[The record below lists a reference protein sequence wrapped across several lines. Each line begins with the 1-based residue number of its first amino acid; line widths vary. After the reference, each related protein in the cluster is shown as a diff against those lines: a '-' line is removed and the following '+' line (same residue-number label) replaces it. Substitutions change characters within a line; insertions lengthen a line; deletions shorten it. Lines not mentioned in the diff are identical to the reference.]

1 MNRTINPR
9 RALALL
15 LALGIMAL
23 LALSLA
29 CGGGGGDDDG
39 GDDDG
44 APATTPAGNGDGG
57 EVSFD
62 VSMKDNLYEPNE
74 FPVPAGATVT
84 FNLTND
90 GTAIHNM
97 RVAGADNEFGNDD
110 DAVSDPAIANAG
122 DTATLE
128 WTAPDEPG
136 VIDFRCE
143 YHPTDMTGTIT
154 VE

>member
-44 APATTPAGNGDGG
+44 APATTPAGN
-57 EVSFD
+57 
-62 VSMKDNLYEPNE
+62 
-74 FPVPAGATVT
+74 AA
-84 FNLTND
+84 
-90 GTAIHNM
+90 
-97 RVAGADNEFGNDD
+97 
-110 DAVSDPAIANAG
+110 
-122 DTATLE
+122 
-128 WTAPDEPG
+128 
-136 VIDFRCE
+136 RCRRSW
-143 YHPTDMTGTIT
+143 
-154 VE
+154 V